1 MDSRLFLLRRR
12 LREGSRLLR
21 GARLYR
27 GAAPTAFPA
36 AVSVSRARGSGL
48 SRRCGTLGL
57 PTGVQHAGAFGA
69 HAAKPALPIL
79 FPELRHCSSSKKLFH
94 SSVFRISYK
103 ASIFAEPTTGNFRN
117 LKFGISRLPG

>member
-1 MDSRLFLLRRR
+1 MGARLFLLRRR
-12 LREGSRLLR
+12 LGEVSRLLR

-27 GAAPTAFPA
+27 GPAPRAFPA
-36 AVSVSRARGSGL
+36 AVSVPGGAEL
-48 SRRCGTLGL
+48 SRRCGTFGL

-79 FPELRHCSSSKKLFH
+79 FPELRHCSSSQKLFH
-94 SSVFRISYK
+94 SSVFRIRYK